1 MQSGVNYR
9 ERWKLSH
16 VSHPCR
22 ALDTVS
28 LVLWRSP
35 LKRGLVLGIVRA
47 EVQQKWAP
55 AGGWLQIEAWVG
67 EDGCREGR
75 LAVGHGPQPADTDLE
90 ETHPPRALATSECRS
105 RGRRVPTEE
114 VQTERRSREK
124 RTRKQRERGQECWVL
139 IGQPGF
145 PWPSRRTHLNFHDSL
160 WQRWN
165 TWTLMPSQIGYLDE
179 WSNRGL
185 KKKKKKA
192 GLFGIGMRLWRPNS
206 GQTRAVHHP
215 GQRNTGSGGP
225 GHPAPRVMGR
235 QHPKTGEPP
244 AWRSPGVPGGLAVG
258 QKDWNKD

>member
-185 KKKKKKA
+185 KKKKKKSWP
-192 GLFGIGMRLWRPNS
+192 LWYRYASMTTKQWANS
-206 GQTRAVHHP
+206 GRPPSRPKKHRQRRPWAPCTP
-215 GQRNTGSGGP
+215 SDGQA
-225 GHPAPRVMGR
+225 APQNWRTASLEV
-235 QHPKTGEPP
+235 P
-244 AWRSPGVPGGLAVG
+244 RSPRGPRCGTERL
-258 QKDWNKD
+258 K